1 MSVRYVPGPV
11 HSVRIVPAIRTS
23 LAVIFKAQYGY
34 LISDVRCTVQCVVR
48 NRLKSHG
55 SRLASVII
63 YMVHFGR
70 PRSYTRA
77 LFDCYIPDVGPRMA
91 VITDERHIMAV
102 SYLV

>member
-1 MSVRYVPGPV
+1 MYLVR
-11 HSVRIVPAIRTS
+11 SIVPVLYLVYRPVWPSYA
-23 LAVIFKAQYGY
+23 IFKAQYGY

-70 PRSYTRA
+70 PRPYTRA
-77 LFDCYIPDVGPRMA
+77 LFDCCIPDVGPRMA
-91 VITDERHIMAV
+91 VITDERHIVAV